1 MPFFARTLFTMSNP
15 ATTQVL
21 VVLVTTPTIQV
32 ARQLARSLVE
42 ERHVA
47 CCNIL
52 PAVQS
57 VYRWEGK
64 VEEAAEV
71 LMLVKTTPEQYSQL
85 QQRIQQLHPYHVPE
99 IIAVPVVAGLGEY
112 IGWVADSVGK

>member
-1 MPFFARTLFTMSNP
+1 MSNP
-15 ATTQVL
+15 ATTQLL

-32 ARQLARSLVE
+32 ARQLALTLVE
-42 ERHVA
+42 ERHAA

-57 VYRWEGK
+57 VYRWEGNL
-64 VEEAAEV
+64 EETEEV
-71 LMLVKTTPEQYSQL
+71 LMLVKTTPDRYPHL
-85 QQRIQQLHPYHVPE
+85 QQRIQELHPYNVPE

-112 IGWVADSVGK
+112 IGWAADSIGK